1 MIAHAAGPNM
11 SRGMRRAFAMLFM
24 PEGATFTGRQSAL
37 PDTVFAKLKI
47 GSVITDEEH
56 LPLLYSRR

>member
-1 MIAHAAGPNM
+1 M